1 MPKRVALSA
10 VLVLLVAVA
19 AGGAWW
25 WLSGPRTDL
34 ERAVALA
41 PADSQRVTW
50 THWAAVRTELDA
62 DLSAESSSE
71 ELTRFLDR
79 GFEADL
85 TSASALLQSAGTLH
99 REYGFSPATVE
110 WELLSQ
116 SEQGAVV
123 ILQLPDD
130 ADMDAIADR
139 LADLG
144 YERPDQEDGVWRG
157 GAQLLP
163 RIAPELTPELQYV
176 ALDAD
181 ERRVLT
187 SDTADFLASTVEG
200 LGEDDG
206 PEQLA
211 GVVEA
216 SGEPL
221 SAVVYDGAHACQAL
235 AMSTADE
242 GDQAQAEELVA
253 AAGEVNPM
261 RAFAMAALPDGDV
274 RVVMDFE
281 SEEQARANADARAA
295 LADGPAPGQGGDFA
309 DRFGLGPVTADG
321 TAVTMTLR
329 PVSGGYVM
337 SDLSSGPV
345 LFATC

>member
-1 MPKRVALSA
+1 MPKRVALTA

-19 AGGAWW
+19 AGGGWW

-34 ERAVALA
+34 ERAVSLA
-41 PADSQRVTW
+41 PADSQRLTW
-50 THWAAVRTELDA
+50 PDWVGVRTELDA
-62 DLSAESSSE
+62 DLSADSSPVD
-71 ELTRFLDR
+71 LARFLDR

-85 TSASALLQSAGTLH
+85 TSTSALLQSAEALQ
-99 REYGFSPATVE
+99 RLYGFSPATAE
-110 WELLSQ
+110 WELLGQ

-130 ADMDAIADR
+130 ADMEQIADR
-139 LADLG
+139 LAQLG
-144 YERPDQEDGVWRG
+144 YERPAEDDGVWNG

-163 RIAPELTPELQYV
+163 TIAPELSPALQYV
-176 ALDAD
+176 ALDAG
-181 ERRVLT
+181 ERLVLT
-187 SDTADFLASTVEG
+187 SDTAGFLASTVEG
-200 LGEDDG
+200 LGEDGG
-206 PEQLA
+206 PEQLQT
-211 GVVEA
+211 VVEA

-235 AMSTADE
+235 AMSSADE

-261 RAFAMAALPDGDV
+261 TAFAMSAQPGDDV
-274 RVVMDFE
+274 RVVMEFE
-281 SEEQARANADARAA
+281 SEEQARTNADSRAA

-309 DRFGLGPVTADG
+309 DRFALGPVTADG
-321 TAVTMTLR
+321 TVVTMTLR
-329 PVSGGYVM
+329 PVAGSYVM

>member
-1 MPKRVALSA
+1 V
-10 VLVLLVAVA
+10 
-19 AGGAWW
+19 
-25 WLSGPRTDL
+25 
-34 ERAVALA
+34 RA
-41 PADSQRVTW
+41 
-50 THWAAVRTELDA
+50 ELDA
-62 DLSAESSSE
+62 GDLSADSSTVD
-71 ELTRFLDR
+71 LARFLDR

-85 TSASALLQSAGTLH
+85 TSTSALLQSAEALQ
-99 REYGFSPATVE
+99 RLYGFSPASVE

-130 ADMDAIADR
+130 ADLDAVGDR

-144 YERPDQEDGVWRG
+144 YERPEQDDGVWSG

-163 RIAPELTPELQYV
+163 TIAPELTPELQYV

-181 ERRVLT
+181 ERLVLT
-187 SDTADFLASTVEG
+187 SDSADFLGSTVEG
-200 LGEDDG
+200 LGEDGG
-206 PEQLA
+206 PEQLE

-261 RAFAMAALPDGDV
+261 TAYAMSVQPDDGV
-274 RVVMDFE
+274 RVVMEFE
-281 SEEQARANADARAA
+281 SEEQARANADSRAT

-309 DRFGLGPVTADG
+309 DRFALGTVTADG
-321 TAVTMTLR
+321 AAVTMTLR
-329 PVSGGYVM
+329 PVAGGYVM